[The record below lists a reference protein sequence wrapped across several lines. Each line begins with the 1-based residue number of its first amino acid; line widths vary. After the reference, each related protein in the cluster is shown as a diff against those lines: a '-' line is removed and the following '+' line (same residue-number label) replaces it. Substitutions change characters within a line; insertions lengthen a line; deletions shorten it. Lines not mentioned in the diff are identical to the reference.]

1 MRTLLLMRGIMG
13 SGKAQPLT
21 SKILKTNG
29 EWILMKDIKVGDE
42 IFDGLGNP
50 TKVIGVYPQ
59 GLKDVYELI
68 TYDNRK
74 CLASSEH
81 LWKVRNPTQIRYYNN
96 MSHSS
101 KEFLNFNI
109 MTTTELIEEFNEKAL
124 KSRCRLPLNKCIQS
138 PHQKVKI
145 PPYLL
150 GALIG
155 DGNLSNK
162 SRVYFCNTE
171 LDIINKV
178 KTLIETTYK
187 DLTLRKSTAC
197 SIHYSIQHKENGLC
211 KSHIG
216 KQIIKDLNYY
226 NLMGTYSHTKFI
238 PKIYLKSSR
247 QQRLELLKG
256 LMDTDGTVTGNSY
269 RYSTVSKQLKDDI
282 VYLCRS
288 LGFVVTVCIDKSK
301 DIYKHTGCKYILQIQ
316 TRDIIV
322 SSEKHLKKFKG
333 NNKKYYSHN
342 YIKNIEYK
350 GKMLCQCIKVDS
362 KDETYITD
370 DFIVTHNTTW
380 IKENNLKQYTL
391 ETDSMRIAI
400 QNPILSLDGE
410 FSISQQND
418 RIAWNMLYSAL
429 EERMKE
435 GHFTIIDATHTNP
448 KWLKNYE
455 KLAEKYRYRLYYYET
470 ETSLEQ
476 SLEWNKNRTA
486 YKIVPEEVIK
496 NAFNQLNN
504 NPMPKRYDRIYD
516 ISEIS
521 NYYIADANK
530 YQKIKVAGDIHSCG
544 TVLEE
549 YLKDFNEETLYV
561 FVGDY
566 FDRGIEHK
574 KTWEIIKELSKK
586 DNVVFLEGNHEK
598 WINNFANN
606 EEELS
611 RAAKKTF
618 EDITENLSE
627 KEIVKLKKEM
637 RQFVRKLRQCFAFEF
652 KGQKYLVTHGGLSAV
667 PNLLYISANEMI
679 KGIGNYETE
688 IDQIYSENFIKGKCQ
703 DFIQIHGHR
712 KTESTEHS
720 YCLEDEIEFGGN
732 LKYAV
737 ITEKGL
743 EIKTLKND
751 VYDKN
756 YLQNDFE
763 AKENE
768 KEVLRTENTEINA
781 IINSKLVKVR
791 KCEPNTYS
799 LNFVEKAFRRKLWD
813 SSTIKARGLF
823 VDRNTGKVVARA
835 YDKFFNYNETGIPEV
850 SEERLKETLEFPLK
864 AVRKYN
870 GFLGIISVDKKNEE
884 FIISTKGTTY
894 SDYVKIFRKIFEKID
909 KNIRNCLKEILLKH
923 NCSATF
929 EVISSLDPH
938 IVKYE
943 KTDMLYL
950 LDFVENILHING
962 KHIDNTFSDNM
973 KKLLKEKMEEKGY
986 KDDKFQFSV
995 VEKVLNTWKEFQEF
1009 YNEANEI
1016 ENIEGYVI
1024 KDQNGF
1030 MFKLKNNFYT
1040 TWKRRRNILNHYQN
1054 NIEAEYDLERIKDN
1068 EDGEFAKWLI
1078 NLPKEEVK
1086 NKNIIEIREKYNSK

>member
-13 SGKAQPLT
+13 AGKAQPLT

-109 MTTTELIEEFNEKAL
+109 MTTTELIEEFNKKAL

-155 DGNLSNK
+155 DGSLSNK
-162 SRVYFCNTE
+162 GRVYFCNTE

-216 KQIIKDLNYY
+216 KHIIKDLNYY

-333 NNKKYYSHN
+333 NNKKHYSHN

-418 RIAWNMLYSAL
+418 RIAWNMLLQCL
-429 EERMKE
+429 EERMKR
-435 GHFTIIDATHTNP
+435 GDFTIIDATHINP

-476 SLEWNKNRTA
+476 SLEWNKNRPV

-504 NPMPKRYDRIYD
+504 NPMSKKYERIYD

-530 YQKIKVAGDIHSCG
+530 YQKIKIAGDIHSCG
-544 TVLEE
+544 TALEE
-549 YLKDFNEETLYV
+549 YLKDFNEDTLYV

-586 DNVVFLEGNHEK
+586 DNIVFLEGNHEK
-598 WINNFANN
+598 
-606 EEELS
+606 
-611 RAAKKTF
+611 
-618 EDITENLSE
+618 
-627 KEIVKLKKEM
+627 
-637 RQFVRKLRQCFAFEF
+637 
-652 KGQKYLVTHGGLSAV
+652 
-667 PNLLYISANEMI
+667 
-679 KGIGNYETE
+679 
-688 IDQIYSENFIKGKCQ
+688 
-703 DFIQIHGHR
+703 
-712 KTESTEHS
+712 
-720 YCLEDEIEFGGN
+720 
-732 LKYAV
+732 
-737 ITEKGL
+737 
-743 EIKTLKND
+743 
-751 VYDKN
+751 
-756 YLQNDFE
+756 
-763 AKENE
+763 
-768 KEVLRTENTEINA
+768 
-781 IINSKLVKVR
+781 
-791 KCEPNTYS
+791 
-799 LNFVEKAFRRKLWD
+799 
-813 SSTIKARGLF
+813 
-823 VDRNTGKVVARA
+823 
-835 YDKFFNYNETGIPEV
+835 
-850 SEERLKETLEFPLK
+850 
-864 AVRKYN
+864 
-870 GFLGIISVDKKNEE
+870 
-884 FIISTKGTTY
+884 
-894 SDYVKIFRKIFEKID
+894 
-909 KNIRNCLKEILLKH
+909 
-923 NCSATF
+923 
-929 EVISSLDPH
+929 
-938 IVKYE
+938 
-943 KTDMLYL
+943 
-950 LDFVENILHING
+950 
-962 KHIDNTFSDNM
+962 
-973 KKLLKEKMEEKGY
+973 
-986 KDDKFQFSV
+986 
-995 VEKVLNTWKEFQEF
+995 
-1009 YNEANEI
+1009 
-1016 ENIEGYVI
+1016 
-1024 KDQNGF
+1024 
-1030 MFKLKNNFYT
+1030 
-1040 TWKRRRNILNHYQN
+1040 
-1054 NIEAEYDLERIKDN
+1054 
-1068 EDGEFAKWLI
+1068 
-1078 NLPKEEVK
+1078 
-1086 NKNIIEIREKYNSK
+1086 

>member
-1 MRTLLLMRGIMG
+1 MRTLLLMRGPMATG
-13 SGKAQPLT
+13 
-21 SKILKTNG
+21 
-29 EWILMKDIKVGDE
+29 
-42 IFDGLGNP
+42 
-50 TKVIGVYPQ
+50 
-59 GLKDVYELI
+59 
-68 TYDNRK
+68 
-74 CLASSEH
+74 
-81 LWKVRNPTQIRYYNN
+81 
-96 MSHSS
+96 
-101 KEFLNFNI
+101 
-109 MTTTELIEEFNEKAL
+109 
-124 KSRCRLPLNKCIQS
+124 
-138 PHQKVKI
+138 
-145 PPYLL
+145 
-150 GALIG
+150 
-155 DGNLSNK
+155 
-162 SRVYFCNTE
+162 
-171 LDIINKV
+171 
-178 KTLIETTYK
+178 
-187 DLTLRKSTAC
+187 KST
-197 SIHYSIQHKENGLC
+197 
-211 KSHIG
+211 
-216 KQIIKDLNYY
+216 
-226 NLMGTYSHTKFI
+226 FI
-238 PKIYLKSSR
+238 
-247 QQRLELLKG
+247 
-256 LMDTDGTVTGNSY
+256 
-269 RYSTVSKQLKDDI
+269 
-282 VYLCRS
+282 
-288 LGFVVTVCIDKSK
+288 
-301 DIYKHTGCKYILQIQ
+301 
-316 TRDIIV
+316 
-322 SSEKHLKKFKG
+322 EK
-333 NNKKYYSHN
+333 
-342 YIKNIEYK
+342 
-350 GKMLCQCIKVDS
+350 
-362 KDETYITD
+362 
-370 DFIVTHNTTW
+370 
-380 IKENNLKQYTL
+380 NNLKPYTL
-391 ETDSMRIAI
+391 EPDQFRLAVS
-400 QNPILSLDGE
+400 NPVLDLDGNML
-410 FSISQQND
+410 ISQKKD
-418 RIAWNMLYSAL
+418 TAAWNMLYLAL

-435 GHFTIIDATHTNP
+435 GHFTVVDGTHINP

-476 SLEWNKNRTA
+476 SLEWNKNRPA
-486 YKIVPEEVIK
+486 HKIVPEEVIK

-504 NPMPKRYDRIYD
+504 NPMSKKYERIYD

-544 TVLEE
+544 TALEE
-549 YLKDFNEETLYV
+549 YLKDFVEETLYI

-574 KTWEIIKELSKK
+574 KTWEIIKGLAKK
-586 DNVVFLEGNHEK
+586 NNVVFLEGNHEK
-598 WINNFANN
+598 WLNNFAND

-618 EDITENLSE
+618 EDITENLTE
-627 KEIVKLKKEM
+627 AEIMKLKKEM
-637 RQFVRKLRQCFAFEF
+637 RIFIRKLRQCFAFEF

-667 PNLLYISANEMI
+667 PNLLYISTNEMI

-732 LKYAV
+732 LKYAE

-768 KEVLRTENTEINA
+768 KEVLRTEDPEINA

-799 LNFVEKAFRRKLWD
+799 LNFVEKAFRRKLWN

-850 SEERLKETLEFPLK
+850 SEERLKETLKFPLK
-864 AVRKYN
+864 AIKKYN

-894 SDYVKIFRKIFEKID
+894 SDYVNIFRKIFEKID
-909 KNIRNCLKEILLKH
+909 KNIKNCLKEILLKN

-962 KHIDNTFSDNM
+962 KHIDNIFSDNM
-973 KKLLKEKMEEKGY
+973 KQLLKEKMEEKGY
-986 KDDKFQFSV
+986 KDPKFEFSV
-995 VEKVLNTWKEFQEF
+995 EESVLKSWEEFQNF
-1009 YNEANEI
+1009 YKSTNDI

-1054 NIEAEYDLERIKDN
+1054 NIKAEYDLERIKDN
-1068 EDGEFAKWLI
+1068 EDGKFAKWLI

-1086 NKNIIEIREKYNSK
+1086 NKNIIEIREKYEKTPQ

>member
-400 QNPILSLDGE
+400 QNPILSLDGDL
-410 FSISQQND
+410 SISQQND

-435 GHFTIIDATHTNP
+435 GHFTIIDATHINP

-476 SLEWNKNRTA
+476 SLEWNKNRPVH
-486 YKIVPEEVIK
+486 KIVPEEVIK

-504 NPMPKRYDRIYD
+504 NPMSKKYERIYD

-549 YLKDFNEETLYV
+549 YLKDFNEDTLYV

-574 KTWEIIKELSKK
+574 KTWEILKELYKK
-586 DNVVFLEGNHEK
+586 ENIVLLEGNHEK
-598 WINNFANN
+598 WLNNFAND

-637 RQFVRKLRQCFAFEF
+637 RKFMRKLRQCFAFEF

-667 PNLLYISANEMI
+667 PNLLYISTNEMI

-732 LKYAV
+732 LKYAE

-743 EIKTLKND
+743 EIKTIKND
-751 VYDKN
+751 IYDKN

-768 KEVLRTENTEINA
+768 KEVLRTEDPEINT

-823 VDRNTGKVVARA
+823 VDRNTGSVVSRA

-850 SEERLKETLEFPLK
+850 SEERLKETLKFPF
-864 AVRKYN
+864 N
-870 GFLGIISVDKKNEE
+870 KKNEE

-894 SDYVKIFRKIFEKID
+894 SDYVNIFRKIFEKID
-909 KNIRNCLKEILLKH
+909 KNIKNCLKKILLKH
-923 NCSATF
+923 NCSVTF

-973 KKLLKEKMEEKGY
+973 KQLLKEKMEEKSY
-986 KDDKFQFSV
+986 KDPKFEFSV
-995 VEKVLNTWKEFQEF
+995 EESVLNSWEEFQEF
-1009 YNEANEI
+1009 YKNTNDI

-1068 EDGEFAKWLI
+1068 EDGKFAKWLI

-1086 NKNIIEIREKYNSK
+1086 NKNIIEIREKYNSR

>member
-400 QNPILSLDGE
+400 QNPILSLDGDL
-410 FSISQQND
+410 SISQQND

-435 GHFTIIDATHTNP
+435 GHFTIIDATHINP

-476 SLEWNKNRTA
+476 SLEWNKNRPVH
-486 YKIVPEEVIK
+486 KIVPEEVIK

-504 NPMPKRYDRIYD
+504 NPMSKKYERIYD

-549 YLKDFNEETLYV
+549 YLKDFNEDTLYV

-574 KTWEIIKELSKK
+574 KTWEILKELYKK
-586 DNVVFLEGNHEK
+586 ENIVLLEGNHEK
-598 WINNFANN
+598 WLNNFAND

-637 RQFVRKLRQCFAFEF
+637 RKFMRKLRQCFAFEF

-667 PNLLYISANEMI
+667 PNLLYISTNEMI

-732 LKYAV
+732 LKYAE

-743 EIKTLKND
+743 EIKTIKND
-751 VYDKN
+751 IYDKN

-768 KEVLRTENTEINA
+768 KEVLRTEDPEINT

-823 VDRNTGKVVARA
+823 VDRNTGSVVSRA

-850 SEERLKETLEFPLK
+850 SEERLKETLKFPLK
-864 AVRKYN
+864 AIKKYN
-870 GFLGIISVDKKNEE
+870 AFIGIISVNKKNEE

-894 SDYVKIFRKIFEKID
+894 SDYVNIFRKIFEKID
-909 KNIRNCLKEILLKH
+909 KNIKNCLKKILLKH
-923 NCSATF
+923 NCSVTF

-973 KKLLKEKMEEKGY
+973 KQLLKEKMEEKSY
-986 KDDKFQFSV
+986 KDPKFEFSV
-995 VEKVLNTWKEFQEF
+995 EESVLNSWEEFQEF
-1009 YNEANEI
+1009 YKNTNDI

-1068 EDGEFAKWLI
+1068 EDGKFAKWLI

-1086 NKNIIEIREKYNSK
+1086 NKNIIEIREKYNSR